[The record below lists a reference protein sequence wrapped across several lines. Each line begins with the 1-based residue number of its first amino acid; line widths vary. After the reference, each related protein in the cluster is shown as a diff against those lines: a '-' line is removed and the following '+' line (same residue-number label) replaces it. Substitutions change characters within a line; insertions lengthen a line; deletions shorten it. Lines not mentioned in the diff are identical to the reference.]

1 MHVLMWKCK
10 HPMCI
15 AMTDVGLNFC
25 PAHMPP
31 EITTRGD
38 TMTESIKTFDI
49 RGDGTLKCAKTACM
63 FVAASDNIYCEN
75 HKLKPV
81 ETEIQLPTEGIKHD
95 TGKPPLSLISY
106 ESLIGEARALEYG
119 AGKYGKNNYKL
130 GMDWSR
136 LLDAAMRHIS
146 AFAHGESNDPE
157 SSLSH
162 LFHAK
167 ASLGMLIYYVENELG
182 KDDR

>member
-1 MHVLMWKCK
+1 
-10 HPMCI
+10 
-15 AMTDVGLNFC
+15 
-25 PAHMPP
+25 
-31 EITTRGD
+31 
-38 TMTESIKTFDI
+38 MTESIKTFSVNTI
-49 RGDGTLKCAKTACM
+49 KCAMSACM
-63 FVAASDNIYCEN
+63 FEAATDNIYCEN
-75 HKLKPV
+75 HRPHIIAREV
-81 ETEIQLPTEGIKHD
+81 QLPKEGIKHD

-119 AGKYGKNNYKL
+119 AAKYGKNNYKL

-146 AFAHGESNDPE
+146 AFAHGESLDPE
-157 SSLSH
+157 SKLSH